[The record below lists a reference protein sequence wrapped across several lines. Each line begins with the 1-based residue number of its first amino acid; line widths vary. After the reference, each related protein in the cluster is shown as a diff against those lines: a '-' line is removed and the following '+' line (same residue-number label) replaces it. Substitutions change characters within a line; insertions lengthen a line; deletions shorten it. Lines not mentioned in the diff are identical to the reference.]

1 MDSEA
6 NSKRS
11 NTREG
16 SGAIRNWEVNA
27 SKEPEVRVRDKS
39 WKTPSLW
46 APKLGA
52 TKEKREYGARDE
64 HRSTER
70 ERCSVLAQGK
80 PCDYGIVTLCP
91 SPDLWLSMFYL
102 SWGRASQRQGLLR

>member
-6 NSKRS
+6 NSQRS
-11 NTREG
+11 NTREV
-16 SGAIRNWEVNA
+16 SGATQNWEENA
-27 SKEPEVRVRDKS
+27 SKELRSEVRGQS
-39 WKTPSLW
+39 WKTPPLW

-70 ERCSVLAQGK
+70 EPCSVLAQGK

-91 SPDLWLSMFYL
+91 SPDLWLGMFYL
-102 SWGRASQRQGLLR
+102 GWGRAS